1 MAFQCIWFIPLL
13 ILQEPVRNN
22 RRFMTNCDIKVKKA
36 SISQL
41 QLRPA
46 PPAPPRHRAEGRFP
60 AFSVLEYCKFC
71 GHYQILRCPGSGIFP
86 TLDQPWAF
94 DTHVVSYPE
103 DHCTEDFSGKTSRSA
118 HLPRTGK
125 IVEVEGSKG
134 VFSVLCMH
142 SFISKLGAIDV
153 NQDVFSLLNQISV
166 DIIWITSFHIY
177 KTIQNRYDNLTANY

>member
-1 MAFQCIWFIPLL
+1 MAFQCIWFIQLL

-36 SISQL
+36 SISQF

-46 PPAPPRHRAEGRFP
+46 PPAPPRHRAEGNFP

-103 DHCTEDFSGKTSRSA
+103 DHYTEDFSGKTSRSA

-134 VFSVLCMH
+134 MFSILCMH
-142 SFISKLGAIDV
+142 YFISYQVRITKRNWELSTWIKTFLAYWIK
-153 NQDVFSLLNQISV
+153 FLLIL
-166 DIIWITSFHIY
+166 FE
-177 KTIQNRYDNLTANY
+177 